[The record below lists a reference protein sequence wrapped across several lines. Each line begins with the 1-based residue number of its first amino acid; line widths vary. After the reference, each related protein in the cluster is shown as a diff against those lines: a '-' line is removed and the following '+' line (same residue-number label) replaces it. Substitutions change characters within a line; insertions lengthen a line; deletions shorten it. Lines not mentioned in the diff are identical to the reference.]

1 MLPSAPGLH
10 RVQEGMP
17 LPIIIVRGSSPGQTL
32 LVSAGVLGDE
42 YGGVRAIFET
52 CAALDPTSLS
62 GQLIALPIV
71 NYPAHRACSRT
82 HPADGGN
89 LARAFPG
96 CPGGSPTERLAWAF
110 AQSFLA
116 LADFYLDLHSAGV
129 RFAMPSLVGFEAA
142 DPRGRAA
149 AEAFGAPV
157 IWGHPVPFFTPKP
170 AVPGASIPTTCS

>member
-10 RVQEGMP
+10 RVHEGMP

-32 LVSAGVLGDE
+32 LVSAGVHGDE
-42 YGGVRAIFET
+42 YEGVRAMFET

-71 NYPAHRACSRT
+71 SYPAH
-82 HPADGGN
+82 
-89 LARAFPG
+89 RAFPG

-149 AEAFGAPV
+149 AEAFGTPV

>member
-10 RVQEGMP
+10 RVHEGMP
-17 LPIIIVRGSSPGQTL
+17 LPFIIVRGCSPGPNL

-42 YGGVRAIFET
+42 YEGVRAIFET

-71 NYPAHRACSRT
+71 NYPAH
-82 HPADGGN
+82 
-89 LARAFPG
+89 RAFPG

-149 AEAFGAPV
+149 AEAFGTPV